1 MGPWQDLLPSL
12 ERQRAPEIQDLEDA
26 HLKLQSLEDTE
37 ALRETVI
44 SDNSEIFLFKK
55 KRARKEE
62 KLLFVSPPFPLNS
75 LKSQLQTV

>member
-55 KRARKEE
+55 KKQEKRKNCY
-62 KLLFVSPPFPLNS
+62 LYPRHFH
-75 LKSQLQTV
+75 